1 MGFDKAFL
9 REGDSYLLQ
18 INAMRLGSMFERVL
32 LVSDTA
38 QKLAVNDAFDSYR
51 IVEDHYPCT
60 GPLGGICTALEET
73 RNSYIFVMACD
84 MPKPDLRLIA
94 QMASHIGQAQVVV
107 CEHEGKLET
116 MFAFYHRSCLPVF
129 VRMLKE
135 NRRQPRQAF
144 AELQVHTIRLT
155 QEQAGAAFT
164 NLNTPEDLDRWR
176 DEISMFEPG
185 PGGTQGTV

>member
-9 REGDSYLLQ
+9 MEGDSYLLQ

-38 QKLAVNDAFDSYR
+38 QKLAVSAFDSYR

-73 RNSYIFVMACD
+73 LDSYIFVMACD
-84 MPKPDLRLIA
+84 MPKPDLRLVA
-94 QMASHIGQAQVVV
+94 QMGSHIGQAQVVV

-129 VRMLKE
+129 ERMLKE

-144 AELQVHTIRLT
+144 CELQVHTIRLSP
-155 QEQAGAAFT
+155 EQAGASFT
-164 NLNTPEDLDRWR
+164 NLNTPEDLERWR
-176 DEISMFEPG
+176 GEGGLSETG
-185 PGGTQGTV
+185 PEGTQETV